1 MLYYFLFGALA
12 QLGARHTGSVE
23 VRGSNPLCSTKK
35 EQHPLGC
42 LLFFHLEILG
52 GFEPER
58 VPALR
63 KQFGEFPENEVDL
76 QQDFCY
82 CKSIYIMF

>member
-1 MLYYFLFGALA
+1 MQPGTETLCVSVGEIISMQGIAAAYDESPMLHQKRAAPFRVFALFSSINI
-12 QLGARHTGSVE
+12 R
-23 VRGSNPLCSTKK
+23 
-35 EQHPLGC
+35 
-42 LLFFHLEILG
+42 